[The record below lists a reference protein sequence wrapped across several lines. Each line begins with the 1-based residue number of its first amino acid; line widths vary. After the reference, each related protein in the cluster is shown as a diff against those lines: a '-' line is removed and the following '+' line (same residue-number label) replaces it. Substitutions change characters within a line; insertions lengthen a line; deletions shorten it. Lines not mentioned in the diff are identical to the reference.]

1 MTNGILVLAQ
11 NNDNTNYV
19 LQACLLAMS
28 IKVTNPDTLISI
40 VTNDVVLDEYV
51 TLFDKIIPIPF
62 NDDATE
68 SSWKIENRWKLY
80 HATPYEHTIVMDTDM
95 LVTKNISSWW
105 NFLKNYDLFFV
116 SNPKTYRN
124 EMVTSDFYRKSFTS
138 NNLPNLYTGIHY
150 FKKSEFAHDFYK
162 WMEIITY
169 NWELFYGNFVK
180 IDYPKQASMDITAA
194 IAAKILNC
202 EHLITSRTNQSVS
215 FVHMKSNVQ
224 NWISP
229 ADSWQRKV
237 SFFIDNDCN
246 LKVGNFLQTEIF
258 HYTENDFVNKN
269 VIDTYRKKLN
279 V

>member
-1 MTNGILVLAQ
+1 MSNGILVLAQ

-28 IKVTNPDTLISI
+28 IKVTNTDTLISI
-40 VTNDVVLDEYV
+40 VTNDIVPDEYI

-62 NDDATE
+62 NDNAIE

-80 HATPYEHTIVMDTDM
+80 HATPYEHTLVMDTDM

-124 EMVTSDFYRKSFTS
+124 EVVTSDFYRKSFTS
-138 NNLPNLYTGIHY
+138 NNLPNLYTGMHY
-150 FKKSEFAHDFYK
+150 FKKSEFAYDFYK

-180 IDYPKQASMDITAA
+180 IDYPKHASMDITAA

-202 EHLITSRTNQSVS
+202 EHLITSKTNQNIS

-224 NWISP
+224 NWTLP
-229 ADSWQRKV
+229 TDSWQRKV
-237 SFFIDNDCN
+237 SYFIDTNCN
-246 LKVGNFLQTEIF
+246 LKVGNFIQTEVF
-258 HYTENDFVNKN
+258 HYTEKDFLNKN
-269 VIDTYRKKLN
+269 IIDAYRKKLN